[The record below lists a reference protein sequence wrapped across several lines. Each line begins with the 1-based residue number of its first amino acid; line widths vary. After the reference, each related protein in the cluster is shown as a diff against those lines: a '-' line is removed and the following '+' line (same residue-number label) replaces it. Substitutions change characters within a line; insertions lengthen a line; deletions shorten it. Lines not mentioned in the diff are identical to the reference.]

1 MGFTLCITISGSKQR
16 GSCGITY
23 YSEPWLA
30 FIAICYIIPDLD
42 SNIPDFQIDKN
53 GISEKRT
60 DDNAYES
67 MNTTGNIVLQATPAY
82 HFEPVTGNQHKNQN
96 NHSAHMDDRGYKS
109 INVTGKIVLQTILH
123 FILNPSQR
131 IKILIKAV
139 ITKWLILE
147 SNNALQ
153 RTRKPY

>member
-1 MGFTLCITISGSKQR
+1 M
-16 GSCGITY
+16 
-23 YSEPWLA
+23 
-30 FIAICYIIPDLD
+30 D
-42 SNIPDFQIDKN
+42 SNIPAFQIDKN

-123 FILNPSQR
+123 FILNPTQR

-139 ITKWLILE
+139 ITK
-147 SNNALQ
+147 
-153 RTRKPY
+153 